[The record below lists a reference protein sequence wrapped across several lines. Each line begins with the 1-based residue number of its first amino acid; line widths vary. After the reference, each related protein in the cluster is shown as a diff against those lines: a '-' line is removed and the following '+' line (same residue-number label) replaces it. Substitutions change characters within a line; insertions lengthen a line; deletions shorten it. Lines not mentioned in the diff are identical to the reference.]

1 MPERG
6 FAVLE
11 FQTTGLFPYRLD
23 RVVEVAVVHLD
34 ARARITGRWHTV
46 VNPLRELAGDGSHG
60 LAPVEVLSAPTF
72 DLIAPR
78 LVELLS
84 GRVLVAHNAQ
94 FATGFLMSEFARMG
108 YRPRL
113 GMDAICTM
121 QLARDFL
128 PGAGRS
134 LSDCCAAFDIEVVD
148 ARQALGQAT
157 AIAELFSAYV
167 QSAPELSSWRD
178 ALDRAASMPWR
189 SLAGPSVSWAPRRTA
204 EFRHTPTFLERM
216 TARLPDHSGPDGHLD
231 YLALLDRSMLTRE
244 LSASDLGALMQL
256 AAVRG
261 IDGGTCARL
270 NAEYCDDLARVA
282 AAAGALSPADRADL
296 REVARMLDVPVAESA
311 LAEPAAIPSAA
322 TPAVTTPAATTSCD
336 GVRLTRGDI
345 VVLTGELARSRDDWH
360 RELSARG
367 FRVAPAIT
375 RRTRLL
381 VAANPSAPTGKSGK
395 AQDYGIPIVSEFGL
409 RSLIGV
415 Q

>member
-46 VNPLRELAGDGSHG
+46 VNPLRELAGDRSHG
-60 LAPVEVLSAPTF
+60 LGAAEARAAPTF

-94 FATGFLMSEFARMG
+94 FDTGFLMGEFARMG

-134 LSDCCAAFDIEVVD
+134 LSDCCAAFDIEVGD
-148 ARQALGQAT
+148 LRQALGHAVAT
-157 AIAELFSAYV
+157 AELLSAYV
-167 QSAPELSSWRD
+167 QSAPALSSWQD
-178 ALDRAASMPWR
+178 ALDRAASMPWKHL
-189 SLAGPSVSWAPRRTA
+189 SGPTAQWVPRRLTGA
-204 EFRHTPTFLERM
+204 PHTPTFLERM

-244 LSASDLGALMQL
+244 LSVSDLGALVQL
-256 AAVRG
+256 AALRG
-261 IDGGTCARL
+261 IDRDTCRSL
-270 NAEYCDDLARVA
+270 NVEYCDDLARVA
-282 AAAGALSPADRADL
+282 AATGGLTAGDRADL
-296 REVARMLDVPVAESA
+296 RAVARMLDVSHV
-311 LAEPAAIPSAA
+311 SAA
-322 TPAVTTPAATTSCD
+322 SAADRAEARSPSSGTTSCE
-336 GVRLTRGDI
+336 GVKLTRGDI
-345 VVLTGELARSRDDWH
+345 VVLTGDLARSRDDWH

-375 RRTRLL
+375 MRTRLL
-381 VAANPSAPTGKSGK
+381 VAANPSSPTGKTGK

-415 Q
+415 H

>member
-23 RVVEVAVVHLD
+23 RVVEVAVVHLN
-34 ARARITGRWHTV
+34 AAAQITGRWHSV
-46 VNPLRELAGDGSHG
+46 VNPRRELAGEGVHG
-60 LAPVEVLSAPTF
+60 LTEAEVVAAPTF
-72 DLIAPR
+72 DLIAPS

-84 GRVLVAHNAQ
+84 GRVLVGHNAE
-94 FATGFLMSEFARMG
+94 FETGFLMGEFARMG

-134 LSDCCAAFDIEVVD
+134 LVDCCAAFDIDVTD
-148 ARQALGQAT
+148 AQQALGQAIAT
-157 AIAELFSAYV
+157 AELFSAYV
-167 QSAPELSSWRD
+167 HSAPDLSSWQD
-178 ALDRAASMPWR
+178 AMDRAGSMPWR
-189 SLAGPSVSWAPRRTA
+189 HLKGASVPWAPRRGV
-204 EFRHTPTFLERM
+204 ESPHTPTFLERM

-231 YLALLDRSMLTRE
+231 YLALLDRSLLTRE
-244 LSASDLGALMQL
+244 LSLSDLTALVQL
-256 AAVRG
+256 AAVHG
-261 IDGGTCARL
+261 IDGDTCGRL

-282 AAAGALSPADRADL
+282 VEAGEMTPADRADL
-296 REVARMLDVPVAESA
+296 RAVAQMLNVPDSPAAPVATLRSG
-311 LAEPAAIPSAA
+311 
-322 TPAVTTPAATTSCD
+322 TTSCD
-336 GVRLTRGDI
+336 GVQLTRGDI
-345 VVLTGELARSRDDWH
+345 VVLTGDLARSREDWH
-360 RELSARG
+360 RELNARG

-375 RRTRLL
+375 MRTRLL
-381 VAANPSAPTGKSGK
+381 VAANPGAPTGKTGK
-395 AQDYGIPIVSEFGL
+395 AKDYGIPIVSEFGL